1 MHCQLGYE
9 LFLRISILQN
19 QLTSKN
25 SIIRL
30 EAITKKIKKLQE
42 QDDKGVIVGKI
53 LLLKDSTRCHIGK
66 HLDLAPR
73 VWHFLMY

>member
-9 LFLRISILQN
+9 LFLRISIPLD

-25 SIIRL
+25 SIKGL
-30 EAITKKIKKLQE
+30 EATTKKIKKLQE

-53 LLLKDSTRCHIGK
+53 L
-66 HLDLAPR
+66 
-73 VWHFLMY
+73 

>member
-25 SIIRL
+25 RIIRL

-53 LLLKDSTRCHIGK
+53 L
-66 HLDLAPR
+66 
-73 VWHFLMY
+73 

>member
-1 MHCQLGYE
+1 MHCQLEYE
-9 LFLRISILQN
+9 LFLRISILQD

-30 EAITKKIKKLQE
+30 EAKTKKIKKLQK

-53 LLLKDSTRCHIGK
+53 L
-66 HLDLAPR
+66 
-73 VWHFLMY
+73 